1 MEFPQEGNSARS
13 PESQKASKTVGQPER
28 YLDSRRSGR
37 THGDT
42 NRTKRTKKVFD
53 LGSRLGEVR
62 YRYST
67 SPEGVRLKLRN

>member
-1 MEFPQEGNSARS
+1 MEFPQEENSARS

-28 YLDSRRSGR
+28 YLDSRGSGR
-37 THGDT
+37 THGRTDGDT

-67 SPEGVRLKLRN
+67 SPEGVRL